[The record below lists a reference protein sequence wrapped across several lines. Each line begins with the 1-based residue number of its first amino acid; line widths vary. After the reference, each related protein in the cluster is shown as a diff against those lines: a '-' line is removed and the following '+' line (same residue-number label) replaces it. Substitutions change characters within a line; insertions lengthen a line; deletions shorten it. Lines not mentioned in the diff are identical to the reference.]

1 MLKTIPLFNLLLAF
15 LPAFFTIVILY
26 KWSLGSKR
34 ALYAIF
40 RMLVQL
46 LTIGYCLTYIF
57 NSDTPAFVL
66 IILSIMILSSS
77 WIALDS
83 LKHKKLKLYKETLIS
98 IAIGGGFALVIV
110 TQFVLTIQPWY
121 KAQTMIPLAG
131 MIFANCMNSISLA
144 SERFFAERER
154 NIPYLESRNLAFK
167 ASLIPVT
174 NSLFAVGLVSIP
186 GMMTGQ
192 ILSGISPL
200 IATRYQ
206 IVVMCM
212 VFGSAGVSTAI
223 FLTLCKGKFPVTKN
237 VCD

>member
-1 MLKTIPLFNLLLAF
+1 MINTIPLTNLLLAF
-15 LPAFFTIVILY
+15 VPVLFTIVILY

-34 ALYAIF
+34 ALYAVF
-40 RMLVQL
+40 RMLIQL
-46 LTIGYCLTYIF
+46 FTIGYCLTYIF
-57 NSDTPAFVL
+57 ESDTPLYVL
-66 IILSIMILSSS
+66 IILLVMIVSSS
-77 WIALDS
+77 WIALGS
-83 LKHKKLKLYKETLIS
+83 LKHNKKKLLKQAIIS
-98 IAIGGGFALVIV
+98 ITIGGGFTLLIITQLV
-110 TQFVLTIQPWY
+110 LNIQPWY

-144 SERFFAERER
+144 SERFFAENDRGTAY
-154 NIPYLESRNLAFK
+154 IESRNTAFK

-212 VFGSAGVSTAI
+212 VFGSAGISAALFLIMCKSKSVSN
-223 FLTLCKGKFPVTKN
+223 KG
-237 VCD
+237 